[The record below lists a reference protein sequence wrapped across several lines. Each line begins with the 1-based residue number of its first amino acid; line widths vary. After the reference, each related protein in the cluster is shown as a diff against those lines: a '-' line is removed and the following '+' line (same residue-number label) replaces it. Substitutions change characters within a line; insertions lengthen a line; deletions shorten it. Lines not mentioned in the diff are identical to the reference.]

1 MIDSELTIVIPAYN
15 EAPNLQ
21 PVISEV
27 LQAASS
33 NNWKVILVNDGS
45 RDDTPQV
52 LAPFLKHPKF
62 QVLEHSLN
70 KGYGAALKTGL
81 SQAQTQY
88 VLSFDADGQH
98 NVADIPRL
106 LEAAKS
112 QNADLVIGSRKTESS
127 SFRGIGK
134 AIIKAFAR
142 SLMPLPIEDLNSG
155 LKLYKTGLVKLYLPL
170 CPNGMSF
177 SDILTLLFINQRNK
191 VIELPIQ
198 IRSRQDGK
206 STISVLTAFE
216 TLMSILNISMM
227 FNPLRIFLPLSL
239 LSLLAGLAWGLP
251 IIFAGRGVSVG
262 SLLMLITAAIFFS
275 IGLIAAQVAAVRQQ
289 LLDMQRFGRNFPNDC

>member
-1 MIDSELTIVIPAYN
+1 
-15 EAPNLQ
+15 
-21 PVISEV
+21 
-27 LQAASS
+27 
-33 NNWKVILVNDGS
+33 
-45 RDDTPQV
+45 
-52 LAPFLKHPKF
+52 
-62 QVLEHSLN
+62 
-70 KGYGAALKTGL
+70 
-81 SQAQTQY
+81 
-88 VLSFDADGQH
+88 
-98 NVADIPRL
+98 
-106 LEAAKS
+106 
-112 QNADLVIGSRKTESS
+112 
-127 SFRGIGK
+127 
-134 AIIKAFAR
+134 
-142 SLMPLPIEDLNSG
+142 
-155 LKLYKTGLVKLYLPL
+155 LVKLYLPL